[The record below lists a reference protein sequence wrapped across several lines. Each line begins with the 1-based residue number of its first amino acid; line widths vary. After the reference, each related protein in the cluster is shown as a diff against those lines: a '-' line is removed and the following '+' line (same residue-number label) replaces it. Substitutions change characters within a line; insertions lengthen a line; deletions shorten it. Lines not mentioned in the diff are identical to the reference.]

1 MHIQHIEIDNFK
13 SFHGKTVIP
22 FRRGFTTVSGPNG
35 SGKSNIVDGILF
47 CLGLSSSRTMR
58 AEKLTDLINNS
69 SRRREASVT
78 ITFNKGGQELPDSV
92 LEGSFSEDET
102 QKEKT
107 LALLAYLESSDLL
120 TVARR
125 IKASASNYT
134 STYYLNGKPTTL
146 GEIHD
151 VLALYNVSPGC
162 YNVMMQ
168 GDVAAIVNMSAVER
182 RKIVDELAGVADY
195 DRKIEQALK
204 EIATTADNIERHE
217 ILLGEIKGRLA
228 ELEGEKDKALAYQA
242 LRQQVQA
249 FETQLEVVKLKSL
262 MTQLASHQD
271 ALAHAKT
278 AREEAQVRLK
288 TLNAQIKEVT
298 TELKRLAEEIRQQ
311 GEAQYEALHD
321 QMEEIYSQQAR
332 KEEMCRGLGQRIE
345 ETTALMAKLER
356 EKEHI
361 QGWLSD
367 TATEIDVY
375 NVQEKE
381 LTALFNTQKKR
392 LDTANAQIERLSSED
407 AELVEARQHLRR
419 QAEALEDE
427 VASLH
432 REQLGVDSEIAR
444 LRDDLAR
451 QEQGMLSF
459 TTRKQSVEKR
469 QAHIVD
475 EFQVLTEEKERLQ
488 TWVNQAMGDKA
499 TLVASLNK
507 VNQALFQRRE
517 RLATLEAQRN
527 AYEEVNHSRSVK
539 SILEA
544 DLPGVHGTLA
554 MLASVESTYETALE
568 IALGGRMQNLIV
580 DDENVA
586 KQGIQVL
593 QQTRAGRATFLPLTR
608 IKPSLA
614 NTNRSPQGAG
624 ILDFA
629 INLIDYDARYDAVF
643 RFALGDTLVVRDIE
657 AAKPLMNR
665 FRMVTL
671 DGALLEKTGAMT
683 GGTQFQGRSAKSGFG
698 GGNKDSQSDVDISN
712 LRHDVQRLS
721 EEKQKGEAHLQKL
734 ESALHEKQTSLSVII
749 PKHSRFEA
757 ELDSLKSQLNA
768 MTEEQHALLEQVG
781 TSKKH
786 SPLKER
792 LLEAELSVV
801 SLAERRNVLTI
812 KQAELNVQ
820 LLALDAQLSHE
831 ELQALKEEMSDA
843 QFQKEAY
850 DAQLRDVQG
859 QLMTKTREVEI
870 RRGSIEEKTEAQLQ
884 HAQQQKAW
892 QAEIHTHE
900 ADILSLKAQY
910 KGLEAEVDAL
920 GAGVK
925 ELKVIQETTQ
935 KQLIAFEKEKVSVER
950 ALQEAEEGIIQRQ
963 AHVREQAPQV
973 EALKEQLG
981 KLYPDL
987 DAQLKEDGLNGQDEV
1002 TQKITKLQRKMADM
1016 EPVNMKAIDE
1026 FATVTR
1032 RQEELNEK
1040 VQTLASERQV
1050 LHSRIESYDAMK
1062 RQYFMKAFDSVN
1074 QQFQSIYAEL
1084 SDGYGQLVL
1093 TSPEDPF
1100 QGGLTIEASPR
1111 GKKTQRIEAM
1121 SGGEKSLTSLAFVF
1135 ALQRTMPAPFYA
1147 LDEVDQNLDGINV
1160 EKLSNMILRES
1171 KHAQFVVVS
1180 LRKPMI
1186 ENSDRTVGVTQ
1197 RKNGIS
1203 KVTGVQLRAVLQA
1216 LEGESASNHI
1226 QTEGSTEALLV
1237 HEELD
1242 APIKEMQASHEE
1254 GRLTSAK
1261 RAGRSRPAK
1270 VLN

>member
-58 AEKLTDLINNS
+58 AEKLTDLINNT
-69 SRRREASVT
+69 SRRREATVT
-78 ITFNKGGQELPDSV
+78 ITFNKGGHELPDTV
-92 LEGSFSEDET
+92 LEGSFSDDET

-107 LALLAYLESSDLL
+107 LALLASLESSDLL

-125 IKASASNYT
+125 IKASAANYT
-134 STYYLNGKPTTL
+134 STYYLNGKPSTL
-146 GEIHD
+146 GEIHE

-168 GDVAAIVNMSAVER
+168 GDVSAIVNMSAVER

-204 EIATTADNIERHE
+204 EIATTADNIERNE

-249 FETQLEVVKLKSL
+249 FETQLEVAKLKSL
-262 MTQLASHQD
+262 MNQLEAHRG
-271 ALAHAKT
+271 ALEKAKT
-278 AREEAQVRLK
+278 ARGESQERLK
-288 TLNAQIKEVT
+288 ALNTQIKDAT

-311 GEAQYEALHD
+311 GEAQYEALHA

-345 ETTALMAKLER
+345 DADALIKKLER
-356 EKEHI
+356 EKEQIHA
-361 QGWLSD
+361 WLTD

-375 NVQEKE
+375 KVQEKE
-381 LTALFNTQKKR
+381 LTALFTTQKKR
-392 LDTANAQIERLSSED
+392 LDTANAQIERLSSQD
-407 AELVEARQHLRR
+407 SELIEARQALRR
-419 QAEALEDE
+419 QAESLEDDI
-427 VASLH
+427 ASIH

-469 QAHIVD
+469 QAHIAE
-475 EFQVLTEEKERLQ
+475 EFKGLAEEKDRLE
-488 TWVNQAMGDKA
+488 TWVNQAMGDRA
-499 TLVASLNK
+499 SLVANLNK

-527 AYEEVNHSRSVK
+527 AYEEVSHSRSVK

-544 DLPGVHGTLA
+544 DLNGVHGTLA

-568 IALGGRMQNLIV
+568 IALGGRMQNIIV

-593 QQTRAGRATFLPLTR
+593 QQTRSGRATFLPLTR
-608 IKPSLA
+608 IKPSMA

-629 INLIDYDARYDAVF
+629 INLIDYDARYDTIF
-643 RFALGDTLVVRDIE
+643 RFALGDTLVVRDID

-683 GGTQFQGRSAKSGFG
+683 GGSQFQGRGTKSGFG
-698 GGNKDSQSDVDISN
+698 GGNKDSQSDVEISN
-712 LRHDVQRLS
+712 LRHDVQRLG
-721 EEKQKGEAHLQKL
+721 EEKQKGETHLQKL
-734 ESALHEKQTSLSVII
+734 ENALHEKQSTLSVVI

-757 ELDSLKSQLNA
+757 ELDSLKNQLDA
-768 MTEEQHALLEQVG
+768 MLEEQKALLANVD
-781 TSKKH
+781 S
-786 SPLKER
+786 SDANAPLKER

-801 SLAERRNVLTI
+801 SLEEQRNDLKI
-812 KQAELNVQ
+812 KQSELNSQ
-820 LLALDAQLSHE
+820 LTALDAQLSNE
-831 ELQALKEEMSDA
+831 ELNALKEEISDA

-859 QLMTKTREVEI
+859 QLMTKNREVEI
-870 RRGSIEEKTEAQLQ
+870 RRTSIDEKSEAQAQ

-892 QAEIHTHE
+892 RAEIQTHE
-900 ADILSLKAQY
+900 ADILTLKAQY
-910 KGLEAEVDAL
+910 KAVEAEVDAL

-925 ELKVIQETTQ
+925 ELKTAQEVIQ
-935 KQLIAFEKEKVSVER
+935 KQLIGFEKEKVSVER
-950 ALQEAEEGIIQRQ
+950 ALHEAEEGIILNQ
-963 AHVREQAPQV
+963 AHVRELTPQV
-973 EALKEQLG
+973 DDLKEQLL
-981 KLYPDL
+981 KIHPDL
-987 DAQLKEDGLNGQDEV
+987 GEQLKEDSLKGQDEV
-1002 TQKITKLQRKMADM
+1002 TQKIAKLQRKMADM

-1032 RQEELNEK
+1032 RQDELNEK
-1040 VQTLASERQV
+1040 VQTLSSERQV
-1050 LHSRIESYDAMK
+1050 LNSRIEGYEAMK

-1084 SDGYGQLVL
+1084 SDGYGQLIL
-1093 TSPEDPF
+1093 TTPDDPF

-1160 EKLSNMILRES
+1160 EKLSNMVLRES

-1203 KVTGVQLRAVLQA
+1203 KVTGIQLRAM
-1216 LEGESASNHI
+1216 LEGKSN
-1226 QTEGSTEALLV
+1226 EANTSPTPIL
-1237 HEELD
+1237 HDELD
-1242 APIKEMQASHEE
+1242 APIKEVDGSHHDA
-1254 GRLTSAK
+1254 RQPFTQSAN
-1261 RAGRSRPAK
+1261 RPAGRTRSAK
-1270 VLN
+1270 VLK